1 MNKIIK
7 RRRYDTGTATRRAF
21 YANNGAEETLYQ
33 KMTGEYFLHESGK
46 TETITPLTY
55 AGAQEWAKKRLP
67 AAQYEALFGEV
78 KTKQGAGGS
87 VQINFRVSPICAA
100 TIRRRAA
107 EAGLPIG
114 DWLEQEV
121 MR

>member
-7 RRRYDTGTATRRAF
+7 RRRYNTGTATRRAF

-55 AGAQEWAKKRLP
+55 AGAQEWAKKHLT
-67 AAQYEALFGEV
+67 AAQYEALFGAI
-78 KTKQGAGGS
+78 QGAKGGS